1 MRHAISPGVAFSGWW
16 ITKDFDPPDGYR
28 GTQ

>member
-1 MRHAISPGVAFSGWW
+1 MRHAISPGVAFSGMVV
-16 ITKDFDPPDGYR
+16 DFVPADGYR